1 MRTATV
7 RTGQTNGAAAS
18 APAEQAGDTA
28 AAVLELTGAQ
38 LGIWNAQRLEPDS
51 PYYVVGDV
59 LEISGPS
66 AVDVPA
72 LRAAIRDTAGEA
84 ETLRLRV
91 TSTPDGPRQWVD
103 PAAVPLPPVVDLR
116 DATDPQAAAHEL
128 VAAERAR
135 IAAECRDMV
144 DRPLFHPVVAVLD
157 ERTVWYLQLGHH
169 LVFDGY
175 SATMLCRRIGARYT
189 AAVRGEEPPRCPF
202 RPFADLVA
210 ADLEYRAGERSE
222 VDRAFWHDLLTPM
235 PEPAAGP
242 STGDG
247 FVTGPADGPATG
259 TVAARRE
266 LGPEVVARLK
276 AVADGAGVTWGEL
289 VIAGYAAFLHRLTHR
304 TDVVFALPLMCR
316 VGSAAL
322 RTPAMMVNVLPLR
335 LDVRPADRLDELGRR
350 TAAALREVR
359 AHQRHRGEDLPRELP
374 GAGELLHGRGINL
387 KAFDFAVE
395 LGDATGVLVNVA
407 GGPPED
413 LGLTATP
420 TADGGL
426 LLGFETDARTNDAA
440 TVRRRLDTVADL
452 VTALAAPE
460 LPAVGAVELLDRGE
474 RDRVLAAL
482 DRPAP
487 AGTPKDLP
495 ELLDDLAAHPDRPAL
510 VHEGTRLTAGELVG
524 RVREL
529 AAALRGR
536 GVGTGDVVAV
546 SLPREPVL
554 VIALLA
560 VLDAGAAFLVLD
572 PAHPPQRRRELLDD
586 ARPVLLLATGDTLAD
601 LSGPAPSGP
610 APAVLDPTG
619 PLPAGPAASGPL
631 DPDRPVYVLYTSG
644 STGRP
649 KGVLARAGGLAALV
663 HHHRGT
669 LVAAAERVAGPDLRA
684 AHTYSFAFD
693 AALDQL
699 TWLLAGHE
707 LHLYGTDLVRDG
719 DGLAAA
725 LRADRIDVVDTTPS
739 LAGPLLDAG
748 LLDAGRSGQRPAVLI
763 LGGEATPAP
772 LWRRIAAS
780 GTTAYNVYGPTETTV
795 DATLTPI
802 TGEHPT
808 IGFPLAG
815 TRAYLL
821 DAALQPVAEG
831 EPGELYLAGPHLA
844 LGYRDRPGTT
854 AERFVANPFHTG
866 RMYRTG
872 DRARLTP
879 DGLEFLGRD
888 DGQVKIRGYR
898 VELGEVEAELAAV
911 PGVGTAAVTVR
922 TEAGRDRLVGYVT
935 GDVTP
940 DDVRETMAARLPG
953 HLVPSAVLVLDALP
967 TTVNGKLDRAALPA
981 PAPASSG
988 RSPGTGAEHA
998 LHDVVA
1004 GVLGADRVDVD
1015 DDFLSLGGDSISAI
1029 AVGSRLREAGLE
1041 LRPRDLLARRS
1052 LAVLAAGA
1060 TPVAAPE
1067 PDGPA
1072 DDPAGPVPAPPI
1084 VCGLLDPNPD
1094 PATIA
1099 GYAQW
1104 TALRID
1110 TPLAVDDL
1118 TAAVGA
1124 LLERHDALR
1133 LRVGAPSGPAPSDS
1147 APAALEVLPA
1157 GAVPAAG
1164 VVRETGTGPL
1174 TADRV
1179 TALAAVLAGELDP
1192 AAADLVRVLLART
1205 GPGEPD
1211 RLLLVV
1217 HHLAADGVSWRILLP
1232 DLHRACRAAAAGQEP
1247 APARGGASW
1256 RRHATLLDEQ
1266 GRAGARRAELAY
1278 WRSALAASARIGD
1291 RTLDPARDTVG
1302 TDRHEVT
1309 ELSGAE
1315 TAALVE
1321 RLPAAYRAGV
1331 DEVLLAALALALR
1344 VVAGRDGHPD
1354 AVTVS
1359 TEGHGRE
1366 STGADVGG
1374 TVGWFTVEHPVRL
1387 PLGEVTDPGALADAL
1402 AGGPAAGRLLR
1413 AVKEA
1418 ARAVPGD
1425 GSGYGVLRRL
1435 DPDTRD
1441 ELAATAP
1448 PDVLINYLGRFA
1460 ASPGEGWR
1468 MPEGSAFAVTEPPG
1482 KALEQLL
1489 ALNCFLHDDAG
1500 GERLAVEWTAAG
1512 AALGPDRVAA
1522 VQRAFGDAVA
1532 ALSAHAERL
1541 GPDGGGLTPSDVP
1554 LVRLDQAGL
1563 DELQRG
1569 GPLAD
1574 VLPAT
1579 ALQAGLSFHSMAMA
1593 EGDTDVYVVQAV
1605 VTLAGE
1611 VDPERMRAAAAELL
1625 RRYPSLRIHL
1635 AALADGQVV
1644 QAVPSGVDL
1653 DWRFADLTGEPERFA
1668 QVAAAEQA
1676 RPFDPARPP
1685 LIRFLLARLG
1695 PGDHRVA
1702 ITNHHALL
1710 DGWSM
1715 PLVGRALLGIYAE
1728 LGGGDPV
1735 PPPPPVADHFRWLAG
1750 RDHDAGRRAWLD
1762 LLDGVE
1768 EGTRLAPAASG
1779 TAVARPQRHRVELG
1793 AEFSAALRR
1802 FARDRGVT
1810 LTAVLH
1816 TAWGLVLGRATG
1828 RRDVLFGQPV
1838 SGRPAEVPGVER
1850 MVGQLGNTVPV
1861 RVRWA
1866 PGDTA
1871 AAVLATVHDR
1881 AVALSEHHHVGLPE
1895 VQRAAGVG
1903 DLFDT
1908 MLVMEN
1914 FPAAERSPAGGAGAG
1929 PGGGP
1934 VLSAVEIADATHYP
1948 LTVVVIPE
1956 DAIVLGLGYQPA
1968 ALEGSTVTALGDALH
1983 TVLHELVADP
1993 QRPAAR
1999 LPLLDA
2005 DRHAAAL
2012 AVADG
2017 GAPCTEPLLER
2028 FARIA
2033 AARAAHPAVQCR
2045 DRVLSYA
2052 ELDRRSDRLARA
2064 LVAAGVRPEQPVAVL
2079 LERDVEMAV
2088 AILGILRAGAAYL
2101 PLDPAYPPTRL
2112 ATMVADTAPAAVLTV
2127 AATDDVG
2134 ELPELLGLPRLR
2146 LDLDTPGPGTP
2157 DPGAV
2162 ELPGPDP
2169 DRLAYI
2175 IFTSGTTGRPKPV
2188 GVTHRGLPDLVT
2200 LQEDVFGI
2208 TPDDRVLHF
2217 ASTSFD
2223 VAFFQTV
2230 MALLTGGTS
2239 VIAPAEVRDSAEALL
2254 DHIERQRVTV
2264 VNLLPSF
2271 LAAMPEDRPLDPS
2284 ITLLVGAER
2293 LDPATAARWGERRGL
2308 VNCYGPTEATINA
2321 VAWRHDRD
2329 DPGPLPIGRPD
2340 AGTRAY
2346 VLDAGLTPV
2355 GPGRDGELYLAGPGR
2370 ARGYLGRPGATAAS
2384 FVADPF
2390 GPPGERMYRTGDRVR
2405 LRPDGQLVFL
2415 GRTDDQV
2422 KIRGF
2427 RVEPGEVEAALAG
2440 LDGVRA
2446 AAVVVRD
2453 GRLAGYAVPETGAPA
2468 DPERWRAALAAALPA
2483 HLVPSSVTALQRL
2496 PLTPAGK
2503 LDRAA
2508 LPAPAVAGTGPV
2520 REPATEAERALLD
2533 VLREV
2538 LGAGAT
2544 GPDASGPDPI
2554 GLDDDFLEAGGDS
2567 IVSLQVISRARRAG
2581 WLLSARD
2588 VFDGGSAAGMAAR
2601 AVPVGDTVTDAGPA
2615 TGDAPLT
2622 PVMTDLLRRCDGP
2635 APGFCQWTETV
2646 VPSGLDE
2653 AGWRSV
2659 LDAVLARHDVL
2670 RAHLVREPGTEPVLR
2685 VPGAG
2690 AVTGAD
2696 VLTRTA
2702 LAPGE
2707 DPRTV
2712 AAARIAAAR
2721 AAVDP
2726 WHGPLLRA
2734 EWLDAGP
2741 AAPGRLIL
2749 VAHHL
2754 AVDGVSW
2761 RLLGDDVREA
2771 HDAVAAG
2778 RRPELPAPT
2787 RTWVGWARSV
2797 LAAADTRRDELA
2809 HWRAVAATDDPGWGE
2824 VPADPARDV
2833 VGTARHHELR
2843 LDRATTEA
2851 VLTTLPA
2858 LYRTTPDT
2866 VLLTAFA
2873 RAVHAWRG
2881 RPGEPELLVDLEGH
2895 GRPGHSPDGAGP
2907 VDLSRT
2913 VGWFTAVTPALLRPG
2928 TGRPAGLKA
2937 VKEQLH
2943 AGGDGLGHGILRDA
2957 PDRPL
2962 GTGARPRVVLNYLGR
2977 FTGASGDDRPWSVPA
2992 DADPLGS
2999 GADDDMPLP
3008 HELAVNALSD
3018 GETLGIRFTW
3028 PAALL
3033 TGDRVAAL
3041 AGALRDELAGFAT
3054 DPQVLD
3060 GAGRTPSDL
3069 PLAGLGQAAIS
3080 DLERRYPVADVLGL
3094 TPLQTTMLR
3103 HARAGGPDPYPV
3115 QAAFSL
3121 DGVPD
3126 PGALRAAGA
3135 DLMAR
3140 HPNLGAVF
3148 PPDHPV
3154 QVLVDD
3160 PEPDFR
3166 EHDLSGAGPAEL
3178 ERLLAEDLTEP
3189 FDLAARPPVRMT
3201 LVHRGAGRS
3210 EFVLTTHHVL
3220 SDGWSAPRI
3229 LTELFALYTAR
3240 LTGSA
3245 AALPAPVPV
3254 HRFLQWRSGH
3264 DLGAVTAERAAALAD
3279 LPGGDHLGVTPLA
3292 DARRPGPET
3301 VLDTVAAGTVRALT
3315 AAGAARGLTA
3325 ATMLQ
3330 GAWAAVLAARSG
3342 RGDVCLGT
3350 MVTGRAPEVDG
3361 VEEIVGLLAATV
3373 PVRVRLA
3380 GDRPLAAAL
3389 ADAQQRREAAAA
3401 VPDPGLEETA
3411 RRAGVDRL
3419 FDSLVVVENYP
3430 VDPEAMRS
3438 PAPGLTVTGTRFRE
3452 ATHHPVT
3459 VTAVPDADGGWQLVV
3474 QVRGPADTGAAL
3486 AADLRRVV
3494 DRLARPGALDD
3505 PADRIVG
3512 EGADG

>member
-7 RTGQTNGAAAS
+7 RTEETTQSAGA
-18 APAEQAGDTA
+18 GL
-28 AAVLELTGAQ
+28 LELTGAQ

-59 LEISGPS
+59 LEISGAS
-66 AVDVPA
+66 TVDVPA
-72 LRAAIRDTAGEA
+72 LLEAIRATVAEA

-91 TSTPDGPRQWVD
+91 VSTPDGPRQWVD
-103 PAAVPLPPVVDLR
+103 RSPVPQPPVVDLR
-116 DATDPQAAAHEL
+116 DAADPEAAAREL
-128 VAAERAR
+128 VVAERAR
-135 IAAECRDMV
+135 IARECREMV
-144 DRPLFHPVVAVLD
+144 DRPLFHPSVAVLD
-157 ERTVWYLQLGHH
+157 DHTVRYLQLGHH

-189 AAVRGEEPPRCPF
+189 AAVRGEEPPRNPF
-202 RPFADLVA
+202 RPFADVVA
-210 ADLEYRAGERSE
+210 ADLEYRAGEQSDQ
-222 VDRAFWHDLLTPM
+222 DRVFWRDLLTPM
-235 PEPAAGP
+235 PEPGDTP
-242 STGDG
+242 ST
-247 FVTGPADGPATG
+247 ADGPAG
-259 TVAARRE
+259 RTVTARRE
-266 LGPEVVARLK
+266 LGPGVVGRLK
-276 AVADGAGVTWGEL
+276 AVADDAGVTWGEL
-289 VIAGYAAFLHRLTHR
+289 VIAGYAAFLHRITHR

-335 LDVRPADRLDELGRR
+335 LDVRPGDRLDELGRR
-350 TAAALREVR
+350 TAVALREVR

-426 LLGFETDARTNDAA
+426 LFGFEADARTNDEP
-440 TVRRRLDTVADL
+440 TVRRRLDAVADL
-452 VTALAAPE
+452 ITALAAPE

-487 AGTPKDLP
+487 AGTPKDVP
-495 ELLDDLAAHPDRPAL
+495 ELLDDLAARPDRSAL
-510 VHEGTRLTAGELVG
+510 AHDGTRLTAGELVD

-536 GVGTGDVVAV
+536 GVGAGDVVAV
-546 SLPREPVL
+546 SLPREPAL

-586 ARPVLLLATGDTLAD
+586 ARPVLLLATPGTLGDLP
-601 LSGPAPSGP
+601 GEPGIP
-610 APAVLDPTG
+610 VLDPTG
-619 PLPAGPAASGPL
+619 PLPAGPASSGPL
-631 DPDRPVYVLYTSG
+631 DPDRPAYVIYTSG

-669 LVAAAERVAGPDLRA
+669 LVAAAERAAGRDLRA

-707 LHLYGTDLVRDG
+707 LHLYGTDMVRDG
-719 DGLAAA
+719 DALAAA

-748 LLDAGRSGQRPAVLI
+748 LLDGTGLPDDTGYRPSVLI

-772 LWRRIAAS
+772 LWRRVAAT
-780 GTTAYNVYGPTETTV
+780 GITAFNLYGPTETTV
-795 DATLTPI
+795 DATVAPI
-802 TGEHPT
+802 TGEHPM

-815 TRAYLL
+815 TRGYLL
-821 DAALQPVAEG
+821 DAALQPVAHG

-844 LGYRDRPGTT
+844 LGYLDRPGVT
-854 AERFVANPFHTG
+854 AERFVADPFHPG

-872 DRARLTP
+872 DRARLAAH
-879 DGLEFLGRD
+879 GLEFLGRD

-922 TEAGRDRLVGYVT
+922 AEAGRDRLVGYVT
-935 GDVTP
+935 GDLTP
-940 DDVRETMAARLPG
+940 DAAREAMAARVPE
-953 HLVPSAVLVLDALP
+953 HLVPSTVLVLDTLP

-981 PAPASSG
+981 PAPSSSG
-988 RSPGTGAEHA
+988 RAPGTDAERA

-1004 GVLGADRVDVD
+1004 GVLGAERIDVD
-1015 DDFLSLGGDSISAI
+1015 DDFLALGGDSISAI

-1052 LAVLAAGA
+1052 LAALAVAA
-1060 TPVAAPE
+1060 TPTAAPE
-1067 PDGPA
+1067 PDAPA
-1072 DDPAGPVPAPPI
+1072 DDPTGPAPAPPI
-1084 VCGLLDPNPD
+1084 VRGLLDPNPD

-1110 TPLAVDDL
+1110 TPLDTDDL

-1133 LRVGAPSGPAPSDS
+1133 LRCGPARDS
-1147 APAALEVLPA
+1147 SGGSGAAPERGAEPVPGHPEAGAVPATAELEVLPA
-1157 GAVPAAG
+1157 DAVDAAR
-1164 VVRETGTGPL
+1164 VVRETVTGPL
-1174 TADRV
+1174 TDDRV
-1179 TALAAVLAGELDP
+1179 TSLAEFLAGELDP
-1192 AAADLVRVLLART
+1192 AGADLVRVLLART

-1211 RLLLVV
+1211 RLLIVV
-1217 HHLAADGVSWRILLP
+1217 HHLAADGVSWRVLLP
-1232 DLHRACRAAAAGQEP
+1232 DLHRACRAAAAGA
-1247 APARGGASW
+1247 APTPTRAGASW
-1256 RRHATLLDEQ
+1256 RRHATLLAEQ
-1266 GRAGARRAELAY
+1266 GREGTHRDELPY

-1291 RTLDPARDTVG
+1291 RPLDPRRDTVG
-1302 TDRHEVT
+1302 TADHDVT
-1309 ELSGAE
+1309 ALTPAE

-1344 VVAGRDGHPD
+1344 VVAGQAD

-1366 STGADVGG
+1366 STGADLAG

-1387 PLGEVTDPGALADAL
+1387 PLDAVSDPDALRDAL

-1425 GSGYGVLRRL
+1425 GSGYGVLRHL
-1435 DPDTRD
+1435 DPHTRD
-1441 ELAATAP
+1441 ELGTAAP
-1448 PDVLINYLGRFA
+1448 PDVLLNYLGRFA

-1468 MPEGSAFAVTEPPG
+1468 MPAGSAFAVTEPPG

-1489 ALNCFLHDDAG
+1489 ALNSFLNVGDAG
-1500 GERLAVEWTAAG
+1500 EHLRVEWIAAG
-1512 AALGPDRVAA
+1512 AVLGPGRVAA
-1522 VQRAFGDAVA
+1522 VQRAFADAVA
-1532 ALSAHAERL
+1532 GLAAHADRI
-1541 GPDGGGLTPSDVP
+1541 GPGGGGLTPSDLP
-1554 LVRLDQAGL
+1554 LVRLDQATI
-1563 DELQRG
+1563 DELQRER
-1569 GPLAD
+1569 PLAD

-1579 ALQAGLSFHSMAMA
+1579 ALQAGLAFHSMAMA

-1611 VDPERMRAAAAELL
+1611 PDPERMRAAAAELL
-1625 RRYPSLRIHL
+1625 RRHPSLRIHL
-1635 AALADGQVV
+1635 AALDDGQVV
-1644 QAVPSGVDL
+1644 QVVPSGVDL
-1653 DWRFADLTGEPERFA
+1653 DWRFVDLTGAPERFA
-1668 QVAAAEQA
+1668 EVAAAEQA

-1685 LIRFLLARLG
+1685 LIRFLLVRLG
-1695 PGDHRVA
+1695 PGEHRLA

-1715 PLVGRALLGIYAE
+1715 PLVGRALLGIHDE
-1728 LGGGDPV
+1728 LGGGPAV
-1735 PPPPPVADHFRWLAG
+1735 PAPPPVAEHFAWLAA
-1750 RDHDAGRRAWLD
+1750 RDHDAARTAWRE
-1762 LLDGVE
+1762 LLDGIE

-1779 TAVARPQRHRVELG
+1779 TAVARPQRHPVELG
-1793 AEFSAALRR
+1793 TEFSAALRR
-1802 FARDRGVT
+1802 FARERGVT

-1871 AAVLATVHDR
+1871 AAVLSAVHDQ

-1914 FPAAERSPAGGAGAG
+1914 FPAAERKPAAGDG
-1929 PGGGP
+1929 PGP
-1934 VLSAVEIADATHYP
+1934 VVTGVEISDATHYP
-1948 LTVVVIPE
+1948 LTVVVIPD
-1956 DAIVLGLGYQPA
+1956 DAIVLGLGHQPA
-1968 ALEGSTVTALGDALH
+1968 ALDDTTVTALGDALH

-1993 QRPAAR
+1993 ERPAAA
-1999 LPLLDA
+1999 LPLLDDA
-2005 DRHAAAL
+2005 RHAAAL

-2017 GAPCTEPLLER
+2017 GPPATEPLLAR

-2033 AARAAHPAVQCR
+2033 TARADHPAVQCR

-2052 ELDRRSDRLARA
+2052 ELDRRSDRLARG

-2088 AILGILRAGAAYL
+2088 AILGVLRAGAVYL
-2101 PLDPAYPPTRL
+2101 PLDPAYPPARL
-2112 ATMVADTAPAAVLTV
+2112 AAMVADTPPAAALTV

-2134 ELPELLGLPRLR
+2134 ALLDGVPRLR
-2146 LDLDTPGPGTP
+2146 LDLDTPEPGPV
-2157 DPGAV
+2157 A
-2162 ELPGPDP
+2162 LPAPDP
-2169 DRLAYI
+2169 DRLAYV

-2223 VAFFQTV
+2223 VALFQTV
-2230 MALLTGGTS
+2230 MALLSGATS

-2254 DHIERQRVTV
+2254 EHIEQQRVTV

-2271 LAAMPEDRPLDPS
+2271 LAAMPEDRPLDPA

-2293 LDPATAARWGERRGL
+2293 LDPATAARWGDRRAL
-2308 VNCYGPTEATINA
+2308 VNCYGPTEATVNA
-2321 VAWRHDRD
+2321 VAWRFDSR

-2355 GPGRDGELYLAGPGR
+2355 GAGRDGELYLAGPGL
-2370 ARGYLGRPGATAAS
+2370 ARGYLGRPGATASS

-2390 GPPGERMYRTGDRVR
+2390 GPPGARMYRTGDRVR

-2427 RVEPGEVEAALAG
+2427 RVEPGEVETALAG
-2440 LDGVRA
+2440 LAGVRA

-2453 GRLAGYAVPETGAPA
+2453 GRLIGYAVPETGATA
-2468 DPERWRAALAAALPA
+2468 DPQRWRSELAAELPA
-2483 HLVPSSVTALQRL
+2483 HLVPSHLVALDRL

-2508 LPAPAVAGTGPV
+2508 LPAPTGPDAGPV
-2520 REPATEAERALLD
+2520 REPATEAERVLLG

-2538 LGAGAT
+2538 LGT
-2544 GPDASGPDPI
+2544 GTLGP
-2554 GLDDDFLEAGGDS
+2554 DDDFLDAGGDS

-2601 AVPVGDTVTDAGPA
+2601 AIPAAGTTTTTTTAAGPV
-2615 TGDAPLT
+2615 TGEAPLT
-2622 PVMTDLLRRCDGP
+2622 PVMRDLLRRGGP
-2635 APGFCQWTETV
+2635 GRPGDPSAGYCQWTETV
-2646 VPSGLDE
+2646 VPAGGDE
-2653 AGWRSV
+2653 ATWRAV
-2659 LDAVLARHDVL
+2659 LDALLERHDAL
-2670 RAHLVREPGTEPVLR
+2670 RGHLAVPDAGVEPVLR
-2685 VPGAG
+2685 VPGPG
-2690 AVTGAD
+2690 AVIGAD
-2696 VLTRTA
+2696 VLVRTV
-2702 LAPGE
+2702 LRPTD
-2707 DPRTV
+2707 DPRV
-2712 AAARIAAAR
+2712 MADERIAAAR
-2721 AAVDP
+2721 ATLDP
-2726 WHGPLLRA
+2726 YRGPLLRA

-2741 AAPGRLIL
+2741 TRPGRLVL
-2749 VAHHL
+2749 LAHHL
-2754 AVDGVSW
+2754 VVDPVSW
-2761 RLLGDDVREA
+2761 RILLDDLAQAYR
-2771 HDAVAAG
+2771 AVVAG
-2778 RRPELPAPT
+2778 EPPSVPPT
-2787 RTWVGWARSV
+2787 GRSWVGWARS
-2797 LAAADTRRDELA
+2797 LAAAVDARRDELG
-2809 HWRAVAATDDPGWGE
+2809 HWREVAAVTDAGWGD
-2824 VPADPARDV
+2824 VPADPARDTI
-2833 VGTARHHELR
+2833 GTARHHEIR
-2843 LDRATTEA
+2843 LDPETTAA

-2858 LYRTTPDT
+2858 AYRSTADA
-2866 VLLTAFA
+2866 VLLTALT
-2873 RAVHAWRG
+2873 RATHRWRG
-2881 RPGEPELLVDLEGH
+2881 RGGEPELLVDLQGH
-2895 GRPGHSPDGAGP
+2895 GRPETAPDGSGP

-2913 VGWFTAVTPALLRPG
+2913 VGWFTTVTPAVVRPG
-2928 TGRPAGLKA
+2928 
-2937 VKEQLH
+2937 
-2943 AGGDGLGHGILRDA
+2943 AGGPASVGRQLRAGGGGLGYGLLRDA

-2962 GTGARPRVVLNYLGR
+2962 GAVDRPRITFNYLGR
-2977 FTGASGDDRPWSVPA
+2977 FTAPTGQDQEWRAPS
-2992 DADPLGS
+2992 DAGPLGS
-2999 GADDDMPLP
+2999 GEPDAMPFP
-3008 HELAVNALSD
+3008 HELAVNALAT
-3018 GETLGIRFTW
+3018 GEPRTLGIRFTW
-3028 PAALL
+3028 PSALFDEARIAELAAL
-3033 TGDRVAAL
+3033 
-3041 AGALRDELAGFAT
+3041 LRDELA
-3054 DPQVLD
+3054 
-3060 GAGRTPSDL
+3060 
-3069 PLAGLGQAAIS
+3069 
-3080 DLERRYPVADVLGL
+3080 
-3094 TPLQTTMLR
+3094 
-3103 HARAGGPDPYPV
+3103 
-3115 QAAFSL
+3115 
-3121 DGVPD
+3121 
-3126 PGALRAAGA
+3126 
-3135 DLMAR
+3135 
-3140 HPNLGAVF
+3140 
-3148 PPDHPV
+3148 
-3154 QVLVDD
+3154 
-3160 PEPDFR
+3160 
-3166 EHDLSGAGPAEL
+3166 
-3178 ERLLAEDLTEP
+3178 
-3189 FDLAARPPVRMT
+3189 
-3201 LVHRGAGRS
+3201 
-3210 EFVLTTHHVL
+3210 
-3220 SDGWSAPRI
+3220 
-3229 LTELFALYTAR
+3229 
-3240 LTGSA
+3240 
-3245 AALPAPVPV
+3245 
-3254 HRFLQWRSGH
+3254 
-3264 DLGAVTAERAAALAD
+3264 ALA
-3279 LPGGDHLGVTPLA
+3279 VSSE
-3292 DARRPGPET
+3292 PGPP
-3301 VLDTVAAGTVRALT
+3301 AGT
-3315 AAGAARGLTA
+3315 
-3325 ATMLQ
+3325 
-3330 GAWAAVLAARSG
+3330 G
-3342 RGDVCLGT
+3342 R
-3350 MVTGRAPEVDG
+3350 R
-3361 VEEIVGLLAATV
+3361 
-3373 PVRVRLA
+3373 
-3380 GDRPLAAAL
+3380 
-3389 ADAQQRREAAAA
+3389 
-3401 VPDPGLEETA
+3401 
-3411 RRAGVDRL
+3411 
-3419 FDSLVVVENYP
+3419 
-3430 VDPEAMRS
+3430 
-3438 PAPGLTVTGTRFRE
+3438 
-3452 ATHHPVT
+3452 
-3459 VTAVPDADGGWQLVV
+3459 
-3474 QVRGPADTGAAL
+3474 
-3486 AADLRRVV
+3486 
-3494 DRLARPGALDD
+3494 
-3505 PADRIVG
+3505 
-3512 EGADG
+3512 